1 MAHVAIHEII
11 ANRYIQKHPDEI
23 KDVKEFIKGSIVPDL
38 NEEMTERR
46 KFKDSSH
53 YGRWSNGNVE
63 TNIDKFLEDENV
75 DITKDYWKGYFLH
88 LFTDYQF
95 YNNKFNEEFEE
106 IKKTNGNLREDYD
119 YLFKEI
125 LERYNIILNKYTDK
139 YVHIKEGEPRYIKL
153 EKLLDFIEEISDI
166 NIDDKIK
173 LISQKGME
181 GIKSMNTRI
190 NLAGIEMKNP
200 VTVASGT
207 FGYGREFSEFFD
219 LSKLG
224 GIITK
229 GTSLKPKSGNKPS
242 RVCETASGMLNS
254 IGLQNPGVEYFA
266 ENDLPF
272 LRKFDT
278 AIIVNACGSTVE
290 EYVELCKILN
300 TLDIDGVELNLSCP
314 NVKAGCMAFGNT
326 YEGVKHV
333 TSEVRKVLD
342 KPLIVKLTPNVT
354 DIASIAKG
362 VEDGGADGVSLINT
376 LLGMKI
382 DIDKRKP
389 VLANNTGGLSGPA
402 IKPVAVRM
410 VYQVAQAVNIPILG
424 MGGIINGDDA
434 IEFILAGAT
443 AISIGAGNF
452 INPYTSVNTVK
463 GIEDYMKKYNI
474 DDIND
479 IIGKVQMN

>member
-1 MAHVAIHEII
+1 
-11 ANRYIQKHPDEI
+11 
-23 KDVKEFIKGSIVPDL
+23 
-38 NEEMTERR
+38 
-46 KFKDSSH
+46 
-53 YGRWSNGNVE
+53 
-63 TNIDKFLEDENV
+63 
-75 DITKDYWKGYFLH
+75 
-88 LFTDYQF
+88 
-95 YNNKFNEEFEE
+95 
-106 IKKTNGNLREDYD
+106 
-119 YLFKEI
+119 
-125 LERYNIILNKYTDK
+125 
-139 YVHIKEGEPRYIKL
+139 
-153 EKLLDFIEEISDI
+153 
-166 NIDDKIK
+166 
-173 LISQKGME
+173 
-181 GIKSMNTRI
+181 MNTQI
-190 NLAGIEMKNP
+190 NLAGIKMKNP

-272 LRKFDT
+272 LKKFDT

-290 EYVELCKILN
+290 EYVELCRILN

-314 NVKAGCMAFGNT
+314 NVKEGCMAFGNT

-362 VEDGGADGVSLINT
+362 VEDGGADAVSLINT

-434 IEFILAGAT
+434 IEFMLVGAT

-452 INPYTSVNTVK
+452 IDPYTSINTVK
-463 GIEDYMKKYNI
+463 GIEDYMKKHNI
-474 DDIND
+474 DDINE
-479 IIGKVQMN
+479 IIGKVKMN